1 MYNDPLI
8 NVSFFTMEPTIK
20 TEQFGVHLMFDG
32 YNANPELLSNREH
45 LTKLLSEIPSKMSM
59 HTICEPVVVEV
70 GELNEKD
77 PGGISGFVM
86 IAESHISYHTFP
98 KRGFVSADVYTC
110 QNDLDVE
117 RFTTLLAEAFGTTDY
132 ETHVQK
138 RGLRYPAENLT

>member
-1 MYNDPLI
+1 
-8 NVSFFTMEPTIK
+8 METTRQ

-32 YNANPELLSNREH
+32 YNADPGLIGNREH
-45 LTKLLSEIPSKMSM
+45 LTKLLSEIPSKMNM

-110 QNDLDVE
+110 QNDLDIE
-117 RFTTLLAEAFGTTDY
+117 RFTTLLAEAFGTTDCDI
-132 ETHVQK
+132 HVQE
-138 RGLRYPAENLT
+138 RGLRYPQHNLQQTLHS

>member
-1 MYNDPLI
+1 
-8 NVSFFTMEPTIK
+8 MEPTTQ

-32 YNANPELLSNREH
+32 YSANPDLLGNREH
-45 LTKLLSEIPSKMSM
+45 LTKLLSEIPSKMNM

-117 RFTTLLAEAFGTTDY
+117 RFTVLLAEAFGTTDY
-132 ETHVQK
+132 DTHVQK
-138 RGLRYPAENLT
+138 RGLRYPSQNI